1 MMDKYDVIVVGGG
14 HAGCEASRIS
24 AQLGAKTLLITMNMQ
39 AIGQMSCNPA
49 MGGVAK
55 GQIVREIDALGGFSG
70 KVADRSMLHFRML
83 NRSKGPAMHSPRT
96 QNDRHLFARI
106 WRTELENTNNLNF
119 WQDEVVGLQKERD
132 KVTGVVCRSGL
143 YISAEK
149 IIITGG
155 TFLGGVI
162 HIGEDQRK
170 SGRAGESA
178 SIGLSGQL
186 RDWGFATGRMKTG
199 TPPRIDGRTVD
210 YSSMEIQPSEEPA
223 EVFSYGASEL
233 FQERRHCYITYT
245 NPKTHDI
252 LRRDFSKSPMF
263 SGRIGGRGPRYCPSI
278 EDKIDRFSERDRHQ
292 IFVEP
297 EGIDTVETYLNGFST
312 SLPFSTQIEALNTIP
327 GLEKAK
333 MFRPGYAI
341 EYDYFPPNQ
350 IKQTLETRE
359 IRGLYFAGQINGTTG
374 YEEAACQGL
383 MAGINAAL
391 SVLGQSP
398 LILERS
404 EAYIGVLI
412 NDLVFKGTNEPYRMF
427 TSRAEFRLSLR
438 QDNADMRLMPLAKKH
453 NLLGKAE
460 AELYMKKTHFIK
472 EYNHC
477 IHKTSIRPES
487 INPLLLERGQD
498 PIRQSVKLEKIL
510 ARPGIDTYDLTEC
523 SNELLSLVEGK
534 RPHFV
539 QTAEIEHKY
548 SGYIAREADSVKRLQ
563 SLAKVKIKPTVN
575 FDDMSSLS
583 KEAREKLKQF
593 KPSTLGEAQQIS
605 GVSASDITALS
616 IYLS

>member
-1 MMDKYDVIVVGGG
+1 MMDKYDVVVVGGG

-24 AQLGAKTLLITMNMQ
+24 ARLGAKTLLVTMNMQ

-106 WRTELENTNNLNF
+106 WRTELENTSNLDF
-119 WQDEVVGLQKERD
+119 WQDEVVGLQKEHD
-132 KVTGVVCRSGL
+132 KITGVVCRSGL
-143 YISAEK
+143 SIHAEK
-149 IIITGG
+149 VVITGG

-162 HIGEDQRK
+162 HVGEEQRK

-178 SIGLSGQL
+178 SIGLSGLL
-186 RDWGFATGRMKTG
+186 RDWGFVTGRMKTG

-210 YSSMEIQPSEEPA
+210 YSAMEIQPSEEPV
-223 EVFSYGASEL
+223 EVFSFGASQL
-233 FQERRHCYITYT
+233 FKERRHCYITHT
-245 NPKTHDI
+245 NTKTHDV
-252 LRRDFSKSPMF
+252 LRKDFHKSPMF
-263 SGRIGGRGPRYCPSI
+263 SGRIGGKGPRYCPSI

-297 EGIDTVETYLNGFST
+297 EGIETVETYLNGFST
-312 SLPFSTQIEALNTIP
+312 SLPFATQLKALHTIP
-327 GLEKAK
+327 GLERAK

-350 IKQTLETRE
+350 IKQTLETRS
-359 IRGLYFAGQINGTTG
+359 IKGLYFAGQINGTTG

-391 SVLGQSP
+391 SVHEQPP

-438 QDNADMRLMPLAKKH
+438 QDNADMRLMPIAKKH
-453 NLLGKAE
+453 NLLSKE
-460 AELYMKKTHFIK
+460 SIQFFSEKTQFIR

-477 IHKTSIRPES
+477 IRKTSIRPED
-487 INPLLLERGQD
+487 INPLLLERKQD

-510 ARPGIDTYDLTEC
+510 ARPGIDTHDVVTC
-523 SNELLSLVEGK
+523 SPSLALLVEGK
-534 RPHFV
+534 RPHFI

-548 SGYIAREADSVKRLQ
+548 SGYIAREADNVKRLQ
-563 SLAKVKIKPTVN
+563 SLAKVKIKPTVD
-575 FDDMSSLS
+575 FDDMPSLS